1 MHRLH
6 LILLALVAVFGL
18 QACGTGSKATECIS
32 NADCEGVAVCTEE
45 GTCDE
50 VECLS
55 SNDCDIFQYCD
66 DDNECQDGCDE
77 DADCLAGFSCDLET
91 NECEEYGCRST
102 QLDCE
107 YGQYC
112 DQVTGTCYDD
122 DRGLCQTCDI
132 FSGGGCPGGDC
143 YVSSTSGYCDID
155 FGGADCGV
163 DQDCAIFDVDES
175 ATCWSDGDCPANSQ
189 CDFMDL
195 NGDGFG
201 DGYYCHTD
209 YCFTSA
215 CFFTCDPSEG
225 GEACPRGFQCVDFG
239 DGSPPVCLGD
249 CDFMTSG
256 GYLD

>member
-1 MHRLH
+1 MGRFPSMLA
-6 LILLALVAVFGL
+6 ALVVAVGL
-18 QACGTGSKATECIS
+18 SACGDGVKAGECTS
-32 NADCEGVAVCTEE
+32 NADCEGIAVCTDE

-50 VECLS
+50 VECLT

-66 DDNECQDGCDE
+66 GENDCQDGCDE
-77 DADCLAGFSCDLET
+77 DADCLAGFSCDT
-91 NECEEYGCRST
+91 DTHECEEYGCRST

-122 DRGLCQTCDI
+122 DRDLCSTCDI
-132 FSGGGCPGGDC
+132 FSGGGCAGGDC
-143 YVSSTSGYCDID
+143 YVSSVSEQTCDID
-155 FGGADCGV
+155 FNGADCGV
-163 DQDCAIFDVDES
+163 GQDCAIFDVDSS
-175 ATCWSDGDCPANSQ
+175 ATCWSDAECGGGH
-189 CDFMDL
+189 CDYLDL

-215 CFFTCDPSEG
+215 CFYSCDPG
-225 GEACPRGFQCVDFG
+225 DGDEACPRGFTCIDVG
-239 DGSPPVCLGD
+239 DGSGSVCIGD
-249 CDFMTSG
+249 CDFMTDG